1 MLGKWKS
8 RGPDCNFCRILKGPS
23 ISEGIFMLFTI
34 QADETRVGLL
44 FIFFSLVV
52 FFVVV
57 LVFKRVYNNNL

>member
-1 MLGKWKS
+1 
-8 RGPDCNFCRILKGPS
+8 
-23 ISEGIFMLFTI
+23 MLFTI